1 MDIIHLKY
9 FQTVA
14 RTEHMTKAANQLN
27 IAQPALSMIISRLED
42 DLGASLFNRV
52 GRQIRLNEQGKAYLK
67 RVNIALASL
76 EEGRR
81 EISALADQEQ
91 NRIALAVT
99 TLNRLSK
106 VLSPYLAQY
115 PDVNFRI
122 TQAST
127 EQDKLLLLERNE
139 IDFFLTTELISRD
152 DIRHVPL
159 VTEEIMI
166 AVPPTHR
173 LAGTTRIS
181 LHEAAQEDFISLKQ
195 GYSFREIMDAYC
207 KEAGF
212 IPRTICEGDEPAAI
226 ASLVRSGLGIAFQP
240 AGSRGEYPDLSY
252 IEIEKPSCQLTFYLA
267 WMKDRY
273 LSLAAITFRE
283 YIIQHF
289 NSLTSSLKD
298 TKKATNNQAL

>member
-1 MDIIHLKY
+1 MDVMHLKY

-14 RTEHMTKAANQLN
+14 RMEHMTKAANQLN
-27 IAQPALSMIISRLED
+27 IAQSALSMIISRLED
-42 DLGASLFNRV
+42 DLGASLFDRV
-52 GRQIRLNEQGKAYLK
+52 GRQIRLNEQGTAYLK

-81 EISALADQEQ
+81 EVTVLTHREQ

-99 TLNRLSK
+99 TLNRLSN

-115 PDVNFRI
+115 PDANFRI

-152 DIRHVPL
+152 DIKHVPL
-159 VTEEIMI
+159 VTEKIMI

-173 LAGTTRIS
+173 LAGTTRIT
-181 LHEAAQEDFISLKQ
+181 LDEVAQEDFISLKQ
-195 GYSFREIMDAYC
+195 GYSFRELMDAYC

-226 ASLVRSGLGIAFQP
+226 ASLIRSGLGIAFQP
-240 AGSRGEYPDLSY
+240 AGSREEYSDLTY

-267 WMKDRY
+267 WMKNRY
-273 LSLAAITFRE
+273 LSHAAINFRE

-289 NSLTSSLKD
+289 KTGASP
-298 TKKATNNQAL
+298 